1 MSSQEVMINSRLT
14 HVRELKAEVS
24 RLKELNSRLNDEMSS
39 LKAHFSLALA
49 AMEDLRSLP
58 EGGRMIL
65 VDGWNFI
72 LGAKK
77 DARSRE
83 ELIALYRRHLEEHP
97 DDFVWIVF
105 DGPKE
110 SVANEGR
117 LRVSYTGGVGPH
129 RADRFICD
137 YLRSA
142 GYLGLAGRVDVRTN
156 DRDLAEKAAGLIR
169 ADRGNLL

>member
-1 MSSQEVMINSRLT
+1 MSSQDVMINSRLT
-14 HVRELKAEVS
+14 HVRELKAEVA
-24 RLKELNSRLNDEMSS
+24 RLKELNSRLNDEMAS

-49 AMEDLRSLP
+49 AMEDLGSLP

-65 VDGWNFI
+65 VDGWNLI

-77 DARSRE
+77 DARSRG

-97 DDFVWIVF
+97 DDSVWIVF

-117 LRVSYTGGVGPH
+117 LRVSYTGGAGPH

-137 YLRSA
+137 YLRAA
-142 GYLGLAGRVDVRTN
+142 GYLGLSGRVEVKTN
-156 DRDLAEKAAGLIR
+156 DLDLAKTAAAIKFMANGAL
-169 ADRGNLL
+169 

>member
-1 MSSQEVMINSRLT
+1 MINSRLT

-65 VDGWNFI
+65 VDGWNVI
-72 LGAKK
+72 LGSKK
-77 DARSRE
+77 DARSRG
-83 ELIALYRRHLEEHP
+83 ELLAGWRDYLKENPL
-97 DDFVWIVF
+97 DCVWVVF
-105 DGPKE
+105 DGPVE
-110 SVANEGR
+110 NVANEER
-117 LRVSYTGGVGPH
+117 LRVSYTGGNGPH

-137 YLRSA
+137 YLRA
-142 GYLGLAGRVDVRTN
+142 AKYLGLSDRIEVRTN
-156 DRDLAEKAAGLIR
+156 DRDLLREASGLR
-169 ADRGNLL
+169 

>member
-14 HVRELKAEVS
+14 HVRELKAEVA
-24 RLKELNSRLNDEMSS
+24 RLKELNSRLNDEMAS

-49 AMEDLRSLP
+49 AMEDLGSLP

-65 VDGWNFI
+65 VDGWNLI

-77 DARSRE
+77 DARSRG
-83 ELIALYRRHLEEHP
+83 ELIALYRRHIEEHP
-97 DDFVWIVF
+97 DDSVWIVF

-117 LRVSYTGGVGPH
+117 LRVSYTGGSGPH

-137 YLRSA
+137 YLRA
-142 GYLGLAGRVDVRTN
+142 AKYLGLAGRVEVRTN
-156 DRDLAEKAAGLIR
+156 DRDLAKTASSIVSV
-169 ADRGNLL
+169 

>member
-1 MSSQEVMINSRLT
+1 MSSQDVMINSRLT
-14 HVRELKAEVS
+14 HVRELKAEVA
-24 RLKELNSRLNDEMSS
+24 RLKELNSRLNDEMAS

-49 AMEDLRSLP
+49 AMEDLGSLP

-65 VDGWNFI
+65 VDGWNLI

-77 DARSRE
+77 DARSRG
-83 ELIALYRRHLEEHP
+83 ELTALYRRHLEEHP

-110 SVANEGR
+110 SVVNEGR
-117 LRVSYTGGVGPH
+117 LRVSYTGGAGPH

-137 YLRSA
+137 YLRA
-142 GYLGLAGRVDVRTN
+142 AKYLGFAGKVEVRTY
-156 DRDLAEKAAGLIR
+156 DRDLRKKAAEQTS
-169 ADRGNLL
+169 